1 MAPGHSNNHRLFADD
16 VWKTRIQL
24 LWVVLSILYS
34 FAAGQQGL
42 LGRSAGET
50 STILLIFSGFIV
62 SAMFVHI
69 LNREDQRAPRDLL
82 LWGFTAST
90 VCATSAYKLGDFTGT
105 VLTSVYALLLAVFSW
120 SSAESRT
127 TYIVGLL
134 LRCVLCAAVAGLL
147 GMGFTGLIYSQGWER
162 QPFVTIFPVSSAA
175 FSGFLFALL
184 TNPRPDLLFGY
195 SVSKQR
201 LLTTVCTAFLAFS
214 GYMLLPEQLHRAW
227 GLATTPRPLVGGL
240 IGASLAILIPLPL
253 AVSVRVWHWSTTW
266 VGRARQLVL
275 ISAFGGMAHGAVVS
289 IAHSFW
295 STRYTKLIYFILLEL
310 LAAIL
315 TAIGIVVALIVNE
328 MVLQKARKS

>member
-1 MAPGHSNNHRLFADD
+1 MGGLVDSLFI
-16 VWKTRIQL
+16 R
-24 LWVVLSILYS
+24 S
-34 FAAGQQGL
+34 G
-42 LGRSAGET
+42 SAG
-50 STILLIFSGFIV
+50 SSGAKRRRDIYDFTHFLRLHSKRDV
-62 SAMFVHI
+62 RSHFESRGSAS
-69 LNREDQRAPRDLL
+69 PRDLL

-120 SSAESRT
+120 SLAESRT

-134 LRCVLCAAVAGLL
+134 LRCVLCAAVAGLV
-147 GMGFTGLIYSQGWER
+147 GMGFTGLIHSQGWKR

-195 SVSKQR
+195 SVSKQW

-240 IGASLAILIPLPL
+240 IGASLAILRPLPL
-253 AVSVRVWHWSTTW
+253 AVSVRV
-266 VGRARQLVL
+266 
-275 ISAFGGMAHGAVVS
+275 
-289 IAHSFW
+289 
-295 STRYTKLIYFILLEL
+295 
-310 LAAIL
+310 
-315 TAIGIVVALIVNE
+315 
-328 MVLQKARKS
+328 